1 MFSVSSTKN
10 QSEGERLWA
19 SKYKCVRI
27 RWLEIYTCP
36 SKADFVGK
44 HYNTPYQGEKYNL
57 KKLID
62 EVCAV
67 QWTICHEQD
76 DLPPLQIVY
85 TPHVIDWYII
95 DIFSITMNEMKEY
108 VFLCERI
115 INLKSSINVLKYLS
129 Y

>member
-1 MFSVSSTKN
+1 M
-10 QSEGERLWA
+10 L
-19 SKYKCVRI
+19 I
-27 RWLEIYTCP
+27 EIYTCP
-36 SKADFVGK
+36 SINDFFGK

-95 DIFSITMNEMKEY
+95 DIFSITMNEIK
-108 VFLCERI
+108 
-115 INLKSSINVLKYLS
+115 KSMYFCVNELHF
-129 Y
+129 

>member
-1 MFSVSSTKN
+1 M
-10 QSEGERLWA
+10 L
-19 SKYKCVRI
+19 I
-27 RWLEIYTCP
+27 EIYTCP
-36 SKADFVGK
+36 SINDFFGK

-95 DIFSITMNEMKEY
+95 DIFSITMNEIKNH
-108 VFLCERI
+108 VFLCKRI
-115 INLKSSINVLKYLS
+115 IMQYRIKNQVLMYWNIRVNKYVHS
-129 Y
+129 TVKRA

>member
-1 MFSVSSTKN
+1 MT
-10 QSEGERLWA
+10 
-19 SKYKCVRI
+19 
-27 RWLEIYTCP
+27 
-36 SKADFVGK
+36 DFVGK

-95 DIFSITMNEMKEY
+95 DIFSITMNEIKNMYFCVNELSIWCY
-108 VFLCERI
+108 
-115 INLKSSINVLKYLS
+115 INKKSCINVLKYLS